1 MTLTDILQSAQGGQ
15 ALDNLAARFGLSD
28 SEVKA
33 AAQALVPAFSAA
45 LQNLST
51 RPGGLGGLLTEMANG
66 AHSASY
72 ADPGQPAGS
81 LSPEAVGHVF
91 GSSDAANK
99 VVQDVAQASGV
110 SQEVIEGML
119 PVAGSMLVGGL
130 AHAMAGEGHSGALG
144 ALVAAT
150 AAPGGLQPATGSGGG
165 FFGSIMGSL
174 FGGAH
179 EPGNTQTAA
188 AVAGLTALSAMFVS
202 GVQASQAQQASLGA
216 VAQSLTQPPP
226 TA

>member
-1 MTLTDILQSAQGGQ
+1 MTLNDILQSAQGGQ

-28 SEVKA
+28 SEMKA
-33 AAQALVPAFSAA
+33 ATQALIPAFSEAF
-45 LQNLST
+45 QKLST

-91 GSSDAANK
+91 GSPDAANK

-110 SQEVIEGML
+110 SPQIIEAML

-130 AHAMAGEGHSGALG
+130 THAMAADGHSGALG
-144 ALVAAT
+144 ELAA
-150 AAPGGLQPATGSGGG
+150 AARAPGGLGPASGSGGG
-165 FFGSIMGSL
+165 FLGSIMGSL

-179 EPGNTQTAA
+179 EPGAAQTAA
-188 AVAGLTALSAMFVS
+188 VVAGLTALSSMFVA
-202 GVQASQAQQASLGA
+202 GVQASQAQQASLGS
-216 VAQSLTQPPP
+216 VAQSFTQPPL
-226 TA
+226 TG